1 MLAGGVLSTCA
12 LLFASAQ
19 ATCFPSPVQKHLQM
33 ITKNKQNIALVY
45 YARFRSILKI
55 LKRKCERFSI
65 VCQHCYMFWL
75 EFAESQR
82 ALIEQCI
89 NKLFVC
95 IFFFSVTDGKQT
107 PEISW
112 VDIFEAHTRFPARTR
127 TGGCL
132 KFPLVDC
139 FISCGCDWLFVY
151 GQM

>member
-1 MLAGGVLSTCA
+1 MKTVSLLAGGVLSTCA

-19 ATCFPSPVQKHLQM
+19 ATCFPSPVQKHLQT

-82 ALIEQCI
+82 ALIEQC
-89 NKLFVC
+89 KQVVCLFIFRFSQTENSRDELGWTYLKHTC
-95 IFFFSVTDGKQT
+95 ISRACTDWRL
-107 PEISW
+107 PEVPI
-112 VDIFEAHTRFPARTR
+112 
-127 TGGCL
+127 G
-132 KFPLVDC
+132 
-139 FISCGCDWLFVY
+139 
-151 GQM
+151 